1 LDALLQLEGASF
13 GYGRRAVVSGV
24 DLRVDPG
31 AFVGLVGPNGAGKT
45 TLFRGMLGL
54 IPALTGRVLRPDR
67 PMGYVPQKD
76 NLDPIYPLRVDEVVR
91 MGGLHRLQGWR
102 RIRPEERRLAL
113 ECLERVGLADRARA
127 PFADLSGGQ
136 RQRVLV
142 ARALMVRPSLLL
154 LDEPTSGV
162 DQAAQQR
169 IVELLRLLHADGVA
183 ILLVSHQIPLLRGVV
198 ERVLWVERG
207 RVRAGSPQELLDPER
222 LERLFEDEAR
232 SERPR
237 ARRES

>member
-1 LDALLQLEGASF
+1 
-13 GYGRRAVVSGV
+13 
-24 DLRVDPG
+24 
-31 AFVGLVGPNGAGKT
+31 
-45 TLFRGMLGL
+45 
-54 IPALTGRVLRPDR
+54 
-67 PMGYVPQKD
+67 MGYVPQKD
-76 NLDPIYPLRVDEVVR
+76 NLDPIYPLRVDEVVL
-91 MGGLHRLQGWR
+91 MGGLHRLRGWR

-136 RQRVLV
+136 RQRVLI

-169 IVELLRLLHADGVA
+169 IVELLRALHDDGVA
-183 ILLVSHQIPLLRGVV
+183 ILLVSHQIPLLRGLV

-207 RVRAGSPQELLDPER
+207 QITSGEPEELLSPER
-222 LERLFEDEAR
+222 LERLFEDEVHR
-232 SERPR
+232 ERPR